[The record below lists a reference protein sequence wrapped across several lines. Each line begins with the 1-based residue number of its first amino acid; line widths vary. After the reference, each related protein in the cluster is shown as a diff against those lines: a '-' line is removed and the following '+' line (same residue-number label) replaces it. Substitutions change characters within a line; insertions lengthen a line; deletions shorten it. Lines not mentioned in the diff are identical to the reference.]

1 MRIMGINIPNQK
13 EQIRISQY
21 ADDSNFFLKR
31 QESVE
36 NVLKFFENLNEATGA
51 TINLEKTTV
60 LPINTDNT
68 KQIQEITPNPPIPIT
83 IKEQFQTTKILGIY
97 FNEELKNATQ
107 INWDNIIEKMEKHIN
122 RLSPRILS
130 LHGKTILINR
140 LILSK
145 SSHLSNAFPISAEK
159 ANKINNKIFQ
169 YLWKN
174 KPTEPIARKTIH
186 IKQKLGGLNL
196 LEPRPITMP

>member
-36 NVLKFFENLNEATGA
+36 NVLKFFENLNKATGA

-68 KQIQEITPNPPIPIT
+68 KQIQEITPNPLIPIT

-122 RLSPRILS
+122 RLSPRYYPYMGKLS
-130 LHGKTILINR
+130 
-140 LILSK
+140 
-145 SSHLSNAFPISAEK
+145 
-159 ANKINNKIFQ
+159 
-169 YLWKN
+169 
-174 KPTEPIARKTIH
+174 
-186 IKQKLGGLNL
+186 
-196 LEPRPITMP
+196 